1 MLRLP
6 VAVPVLAL
14 QRGVLLH
21 PCRSTHAS
29 TPSLHSN
36 ISRLPSGF
44 LPTHPPAVQ
53 VCIAQRTG
61 QRISG
66 PLFFGF
72 SDPLTQ
78 RAIAT
83 NLYAPAEL
91 AAALRVSGHGARCG
105 CLGFTVLLLLAV
117 AGKKCGGAGQR
128 HGSAAAGWLAASGS
142 LSLGGG
148 KPALPA

>member
-1 MLRLP
+1 M
-6 VAVPVLAL
+6 
-14 QRGVLLH
+14 
-21 PCRSTHAS
+21 
-29 TPSLHSN
+29 
-36 ISRLPSGF
+36 
-44 LPTHPPAVQ
+44 Q

-83 NLYAPAEL
+83 NLYNPAEL
-91 AAALRVSGHGARCG
+91 AAALRVSRHAARCS
-105 CLGFTVLLLLAV
+105 CLGFTVLLLLAM
-117 AGKKCGGAGQR
+117 AGKQCGGAGQR
-128 HGSAAAGWLAASGS
+128 HGSAATGWLAASGS
-142 LSLGGG
+142 LSLGGA